1 VIAAALI
8 YFLPGIWPLIG
19 VVIGVG
25 ISHAFGAVNYRVTA
39 VGASISAL
47 LLLHFM
53 YPSVHPLFFE
63 RIVDT
68 LIGAALATAFSFLLP
83 SWERRNVP
91 VLVGNLIKNNRVFAE
106 QALTRDPVEQVY
118 RLSRRNALDAV
129 SALSMAA
136 RRLLDEPGADKR
148 SLAALNELL
157 SANYL
162 LASDLASVR
171 IALLA
176 RATEYRADEADGVL
190 SAARS
195 IVLDTLATE
204 GMARAERP
212 GHLRR
217 RGLSDLENTAALP
230 FLRRRLL
237 HVERSARN
245 VAILAARA
253 TQTRQTG

>member
-1 VIAAALI
+1 
-8 YFLPGIWPLIG
+8 LIG
-19 VVIGVG
+19 VVISVG

-91 VLVGNLIKNNRVFAE
+91 VLVGNLIKNDLAFAE
-106 QALTRDPVEQVY
+106 QALTRDPVEQAY

-129 SALSMAA
+129 SALSMAT

-157 SANYL
+157 GANYL

-176 RATEYRADEADGVL
+176 RAREYKADEADEVL

-204 GMARAERP
+204 DMTRTERP
-212 GHLRR
+212 DHLRR

-237 HVERSARN
+237 HVERAARN
-245 VAILAARA
+245 VVILAARA
-253 TQTRQTG
+253 TQMRQTG